1 VSVCSH
7 YFLAQSHTESENLR
21 ACMHALKEEKAA
33 AVADL
38 GALVASQDGDSNG
51 EQRYGRAAEEELLS
65 TRAELT
71 QALEE
76 VRRQI
81 RTPRSDCILGGCMRI
96 RGFQFMLI
104 LCHV

>member
-1 VSVCSH
+1 MGSH
-7 YFLAQSHTESENLR
+7 CVLAQSHAESENLR

-38 GALVASQDGDSNG
+38 AALAASQD
-51 EQRYGRAAEEELLS
+51 GRAAEEELLS